1 VSAGVRLRGVGKGK
15 ILAVDSTTLEANA
28 AMKSIHD
35 GGLRTDA
42 RRAGLV
48 EEPTDR
54 AEQLSDSAL
63 PSTEIVGQLGQDLVD
78 PADVFVSVPEAV
90 V

>member
-1 VSAGVRLRGVGKGK
+1 
-15 ILAVDSTTLEANA
+15 
-28 AMKSIHD
+28 M
-35 GGLRTDA
+35 A
-42 RRAGLV
+42 RRTGLV

-63 PSTEIVGQLGQDLVD
+63 PCTEIVGQLGQDLAD

-90 V
+90 VLVTEGYLPRRPFGGPKICLAISLPQP